1 MRAALRTASV
11 LAVVGW
17 FCVPVAA
24 AAPLPQALTAQASP
38 VCAQTPVSVAIGVQL
53 TCTGYPSGSGN
64 TLVLN
69 ADLTL
74 GGVRTGV
81 VAANDTIAQPNAL
94 ANQHFPQTAPA
105 PPNLIADE
113 VVSSMANRTGA
124 IAGVN
129 GGFFDNDKGPV
140 PGGSTD
146 PFTGQPCGGVVR
158 DGRILKSPPPGYQA
172 NLAVHADGSL
182 SIGAVGFVG
191 AVVHGTDVFPLAS
204 INTLGDGGPQP
215 PCPKAF
221 AEPTHGLGI
230 TLLTPD
236 LGPLT
241 LQNGA
246 NPGIHYV
253 IDDAVLVRA
262 HRAGL
267 TTVVDSMTPG
277 PFASLPQLAPNE
289 VALLGSQSA
298 TPGTGGSWLAR
309 LSAGDLIATPYSL
322 LDPTVTQLVT
332 GSTVLESGGQLA
344 PPNSFPPHGANAETI
359 MGLSADGKHPYRSAC
374 THRCSPQRT
383 RRSAARSPSP
393 TAARTRRPPRMP
405 RSWFPPG
412 TPCRTTAA
420 APYPT
425 ATSVASTSS
434 AHHHWPRVRQP
445 PSPPG

>member
-94 ANQHFPQTAPA
+94 ANQHFPQTAPP

-129 GGFFDNDKGPV
+129 GGFFDNDKGPI

-172 NLAVHADGSL
+172 NLAVHAGGSL

-236 LGPLT
+236 LGALT

-246 NPGIHYV
+246 NPGTTGETNYPNGPSNQRFV
-253 IDDAVLVRA
+253 GDGFFLYPQAKPPPDAHADLQVGLHTPLFTPADSPVSSTLTVTNRGPHA
-262 HRAGL
+262 ANPTDATFVVPAGYTVQNNGGGTL
-267 TTVVDSMTPG
+267 PNGNFGGLNIFRTPPLAAGATATFTT
-277 PFASLPQLAPNE
+277 
-289 VALLGSQSA
+289 
-298 TPGTGGSWLAR
+298 R
-309 LSAGDLIATPYSL
+309 LIAPR
-322 LDPTVTQLVT
+322 
-332 GSTVLESGGQLA
+332 GFA
-344 PPNSFPPHGANAETI
+344 F
-359 MGLSADGKHPYRSAC
+359 GLSAALVVPV
-374 THRCSPQRT
+374 
-383 RRSAARSPSP
+383 
-393 TAARTRRPPRMP
+393 
-405 RSWFPPG
+405 
-412 TPCRTTAA
+412 
-420 APYPT
+420 
-425 ATSVASTSS
+425 ATDPNFFNNFALASTFS
-434 AHHHWPRVRQP
+434 
-445 PSPPG
+445 G